1 MAVLWLLLLAGLPT
15 FLLGVFV
22 WVVIQNFPTSKFP
35 STLKHPA
42 KLWFMHCFV
51 QYLISLVSFLL
62 GPTMGWGFSLKLTFL
77 LSFPSLLSL
86 GSYKAKLGEVSC
98 LLPLTIPFSFPSF
111 LLFSPLPLHFSSSF
125 LVEK

>member
-42 KLWFMHCFV
+42 KLWFMHCLV

-62 GPTMGWGFSLKLTFL
+62 GPHMGWGFSLKLTLL

-86 GSYKAKLGEVSC
+86 GSYKTKLG
-98 LLPLTIPFSFPSF
+98 
-111 LLFSPLPLHFSSSF
+111 
-125 LVEK
+125 